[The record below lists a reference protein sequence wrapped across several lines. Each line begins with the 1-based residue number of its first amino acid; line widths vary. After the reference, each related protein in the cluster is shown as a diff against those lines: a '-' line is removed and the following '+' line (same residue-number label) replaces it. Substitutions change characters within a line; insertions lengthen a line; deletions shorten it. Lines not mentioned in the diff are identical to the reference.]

1 MATIGRHALGTM
13 IDQNLRWT
21 NHISYIKKKI
31 AKGIGILSKARK
43 YLNSDSLKTL
53 YHSFIYPYLDYCIE
67 VWGSACITHL
77 DPLYRMQKKAIRM
90 ITFSHYKTQSTFL
103 FKKCKLLNLSEIHY
117 FKVALFMYK
126 LHHNKVP
133 LIFQSY
139 FKSNYEIHNY
149 NTRNRDKLRRPTWKH
164 EIMKQSIR
172 LKGVT
177 IWNNVK
183 SSMVVETSY
192 NSYKSNLRK
201 IILSHEDITKILH

>member
-1 MATIGRHALGTM
+1 
-13 IDQNLRWT
+13 
-21 NHISYIKKKI
+21 
-31 AKGIGILSKARK
+31 
-43 YLNSDSLKTL
+43 
-53 YHSFIYPYLDYCIE
+53 
-67 VWGSACITHL
+67 
-77 DPLYRMQKKAIRM
+77 
-90 ITFSHYKTQSTFL
+90 
-103 FKKCKLLNLSEIHY
+103 
-117 FKVALFMYK
+117 MYK

-139 FKSNYEIHNY
+139 FKSNYEIHNF